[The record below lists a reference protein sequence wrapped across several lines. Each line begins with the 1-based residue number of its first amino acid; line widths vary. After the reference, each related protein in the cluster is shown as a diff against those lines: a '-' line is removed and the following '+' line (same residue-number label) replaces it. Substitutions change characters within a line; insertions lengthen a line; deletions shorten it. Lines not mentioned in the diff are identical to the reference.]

1 MNSLSVSRLVNGKNQ
16 TMYQAPMQAW
26 NEIAQSQALSQ
37 PWATLF
43 RMTPEELPAGLD
55 KLVDQPIEAQGADN
69 RTVLAYRLVAPLLLE
84 NVAISDYLGMTNQLS
99 LRASMPEL
107 TSVNEAVIL
116 ASKEYRLTASQQAK
130 LTQLLQQAYTRPTP
144 N

>member
-1 MNSLSVSRLVNGKNQ
+1 
-16 TMYQAPMQAW
+16 MYQAPMQAW

-43 RMTPEELPAGLD
+43 RMTPQELPAGLD

>member
-1 MNSLSVSRLVNGKNQ
+1 
-16 TMYQAPMQAW
+16 MYQAPMQAW

-43 RMTPEELPAGLD
+43 RMTPQELPAGLD

-84 NVAISDYLGMTNQLS
+84 NVAISDYLGMTNQLN

>member
-1 MNSLSVSRLVNGKNQ
+1 
-16 TMYQAPMQAW
+16 MYQAPMQAW

-84 NVAISDYLGMTNQLS
+84 NVAISGYLGMTNQLS

>member
-1 MNSLSVSRLVNGKNQ
+1 
-16 TMYQAPMQAW
+16 MQAW

-84 NVAISDYLGMTNQLS
+84 NVAISDYLGMTNQLN

>member
-1 MNSLSVSRLVNGKNQ
+1 
-16 TMYQAPMQAW
+16 MYQAPMQAW

-84 NVAISDYLGMTNQLS
+84 NVAISDYLGMTNQLN

>member
-1 MNSLSVSRLVNGKNQ
+1 
-16 TMYQAPMQAW
+16 
-26 NEIAQSQALSQ
+26 
-37 PWATLF
+37 
-43 RMTPEELPAGLD
+43 MTPEELPAGLD

-84 NVAISDYLGMTNQLS
+84 NVAISDYLGMTNQLN

>member
-1 MNSLSVSRLVNGKNQ
+1 
-16 TMYQAPMQAW
+16 MQAW

>member
-84 NVAISDYLGMTNQLS
+84 NVAISDYLGMTNQLN